1 MVAPPIQNG
10 PPTVQAVFTGQARQ
24 VSTVTSSV
32 AWECQ
37 YDYAGQKFLVVLD
50 NYCTPSIQVR

>member
-37 YDYAGQKFLVVLD
+37 YDYAGQKFMLLFEGF
-50 NYCTPSIQVR
+50 CPFSTGVR